1 MYPTFKNH
9 CLYSITMKLNC
20 NDIAMDGGGIYTLIY
35 FKNDNTMNQSLY
47 KLLGYKNEKCT
58 PLKKFLMLRGI

>member
-1 MYPTFKNH
+1 
-9 CLYSITMKLNC
+9 MKLNC